1 MVYRM
6 KLPII
11 TEILKS
17 NLFDYNDAYIL
28 VGGDITIA
36 GRNIVTEVVFKNC
49 APFTKY
55 ITKIDETTID
65 DAENLDL
72 VMPMYNLIEYSSNY
86 YETTGSLWFYSKD
99 EAANFDADIVD
110 NNNNNF
116 ESFNYKAKL
125 LGF

>member
-1 MVYRM
+1 M

-110 NNNNNF
+110 NNNNF